1 MKNAPPLVFSA
12 VMVAALFTCASRSA
26 CAQALSV
33 DEKQKARL
41 ANLVQ
46 KDDEAKAQFAPILKM
61 ADSALKDEPDPIAKI
76 VSEGTL
82 ASDPRKIRT
91 GQSLRDMGKTG
102 ALAWAWAVTG
112 KKDYADKAR
121 AFLLAWAK
129 TNVSAGNPIND
140 TKLEPLFVAYDLVGA
155 GFTPSDK
162 KIVDDYFRAIALA
175 EQESIKKGKGTSTNN
190 WNSHRIKTVGLVG
203 FALHDAPLVAWT
215 TEAYQK
221 QVAVNLRPDGSSMD
235 FEDRDALHY
244 HIYDLEPLLTVA
256 LAARQN
262 DKKADW
268 FHYQSPKDTSVAK
281 SVAWLVP
288 YATGEKQHKEY
299 VNSKVA
305 FDRKRA
311 EAGEKG
317 YAPGTIADPRSTRSV
332 MQDAS
337 VWEPDKY
344 RALAL
349 KLLAPEGQMP
359 PKRFGSWQMVIDEA
373 RR

>member
-1 MKNAPPLVFSA
+1 MKNAPSLVFSA
-12 VMVAALFTCASRSA
+12 AVAAAVVSLAPHHAR
-26 CAQALSV
+26 AQALSV
-33 DEKQKARL
+33 DDKQKARL
-41 ANLVQ
+41 ANLVK
-46 KDDEAKAQFAPILKM
+46 KDDEAKKQFDPLLKQ
-61 ADSALKDEPDPIAKI
+61 ANDALKDEADPIAKI

-82 ASDPRKIRT
+82 ASDPRKVRT
-91 GQSLRDMGKTG
+91 GQSLRDMNKTG

-112 KKDYADKAR
+112 KKEYADKAR

-155 GFTPSDK
+155 GFAPSDK
-162 KIVDDYFRAIALA
+162 NIVDDYFRAIALA
-175 EQESIKKGKGTSTNN
+175 GQESIKKGKGTSTNN
-190 WNSHRIKTVGLVG
+190 WNSHRIKTVGLIG
-203 FALHDAPLVAWT
+203 FALHDAPLIAWT

-268 FHYQSPKDTSVAK
+268 FHYESPKNTSLAK
-281 SVAWLVP
+281 SVAWLAP
-288 YATGEKQHKEY
+288 YATGEKQHKEF

-332 MQDAS
+332 MEDAS

-344 RALAL
+344 KAVAL
-349 KLLAPEGQMP
+349 KLLAPEGQAP
-359 PKRFGSWQMVIDEA
+359 AKRFGSWQMVVAES